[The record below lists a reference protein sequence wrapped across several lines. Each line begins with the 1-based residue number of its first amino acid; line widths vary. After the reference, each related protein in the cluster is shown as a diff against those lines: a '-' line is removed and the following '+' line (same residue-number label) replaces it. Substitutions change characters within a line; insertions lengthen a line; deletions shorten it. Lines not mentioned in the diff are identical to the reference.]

1 MNETQNTILSK
12 RRNDYFRGI
21 LHTYINFEKRRRGKR
36 KGGRRKKEI
45 KVVVIQVWINNT
57 LPKAS

>member
-1 MNETQNTILSK
+1 MNETQNIILSK

-21 LHTYINFEKRRRGKR
+21 LHTYIHFEKRRGKR
-36 KGGRRKKEI
+36 KGGMRKKEI